1 MQPQNERGASGE
13 ASKLTQ
19 LETGHKRH
27 YRTLEGEL
35 RRVLERSAYVPTAA
49 ASINTPIFRNF
60 S

>member
-19 LETGHKRH
+19 LKTGHKRH

-35 RRVLERSAYVPTAA
+35 RRVLERSA
-49 ASINTPIFRNF
+49 
-60 S
+60 